1 LISEFGLIESKNL
14 HDIPGSE
21 PCKCSRVHQRENCSS
36 QHYMG
41 NNADYDDILE
51 PEHAILG
58 AISTALYA
66 KLSNN
71 TTHEPTVTS

>member
-1 LISEFGLIESKNL
+1 
-14 HDIPGSE
+14 
-21 PCKCSRVHQRENCSS
+21 
-36 QHYMG
+36 MG
-41 NNADYDDILE
+41 NNAYYDDILE